1 MLRFE
6 ELLADFTNTVNVLD
20 FIINLVVAT
29 LLSML
34 IKVFYMRFATTFSN
48 KEKFA
53 SIFVPLALTT
63 ALIITVVQ
71 SSIALSLG
79 LVGAL
84 SIVRFRAAIKEPE
97 ELTYIFLVIGV
108 GLTCGANKSL
118 LAILAVVLILIL
130 VFINTKFG
138 SKKMFTKDKLLI
150 NVRTNALDIEA
161 VTSALSQQL
170 SFVELKRM
178 EDNGDGLFLTFITK
192 TDKLDDVNAISKALK
207 ALDSNL
213 KLTIIDQPELVL

>member
-6 ELLADFTNTVNVLD
+6 ELLADFTNTVNILD

-29 LLSML
+29 ILALL

-118 LAILAVVLILIL
+118 LAILAVVLILLL
-130 VFINTKFG
+130 VYVNTKFG
-138 SKKMFTKDKLLI
+138 SQKIFTKDKLLVNI
-150 NVRTNALDIEA
+150 RTSALEVDAI
-161 VTSALSQQL
+161 TKALSQQL

-178 EDNGDGLFLTFITK
+178 EDNGEGLFLTFVTK
-192 TDKLDDVNAISKALK
+192 TDNLNDVSSITKSLK
-207 ALDSNL
+207 ALDPNL

>member
-6 ELLADFTNTVNVLD
+6 ELLADFTNTVNILD

-29 LLSML
+29 ILAML
-34 IKVFYMRFATTFSN
+34 IKVFYVRFSTTFSN

-118 LAILAVVLILIL
+118 LAILAVVLILLLI
-130 VFINTKFG
+130 FINTKFG
-138 SKKMFTKDKLLI
+138 SKKIFTKDKLLV
-150 NVRTNALDIEA
+150 NVRTQVLDIKA
-161 VTSALSQQL
+161 VTEALSNQF

-178 EDNGDGLFLTFITK
+178 EDSGDGLFLTFVTK
-192 TDKLDDVNAISKALK
+192 TEKLDDVSTISHSLK
-207 ALDSNL
+207 ALDPNL
-213 KLTIIDQPELVL
+213 KITIIDQPELVL